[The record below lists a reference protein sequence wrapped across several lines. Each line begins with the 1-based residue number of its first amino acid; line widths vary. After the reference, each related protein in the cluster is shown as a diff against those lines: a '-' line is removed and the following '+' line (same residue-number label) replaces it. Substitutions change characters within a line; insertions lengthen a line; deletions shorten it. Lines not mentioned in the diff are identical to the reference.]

1 MIFAESI
8 ASNVNWT
15 LIATIVMA
23 LATLGMWWDAKKNKA
38 TVIEPNPLPV
48 QKIWPSA
55 TILELKEAI
64 GRTDSRLDKHEGQ
77 IAEIREI
84 IRRELPEMERRISM
98 AGEQRVEKIH
108 NRINEVLSEV
118 SKLEGLIARDHGV

>member
-1 MIFAESI
+1 MMLAETI

-23 LATLGMWWDAKKNKA
+23 LATMGMWWDAKNSK

-48 QKIWPSA
+48 QKIWPAA
-55 TILELKEAI
+55 TTAEMRERFDETNRRLAAHDKDLAELREV
-64 GRTDSRLDKHEGQ
+64 
-77 IAEIREI
+77 IRC
-84 IRRELPEMERRISM
+84 ELPEMERRIAT

-108 NRINEVLSEV
+108 GRINDVLSEV
-118 SKLEGLIARDHGV
+118 SKLEGIIEAKRNS